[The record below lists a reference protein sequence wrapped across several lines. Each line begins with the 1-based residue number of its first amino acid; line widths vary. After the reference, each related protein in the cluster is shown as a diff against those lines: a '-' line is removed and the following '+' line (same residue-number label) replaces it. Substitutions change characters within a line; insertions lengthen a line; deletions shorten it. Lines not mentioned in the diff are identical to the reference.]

1 MENQIVLNV
10 AFSIIGVTAGWL
22 FKVVFGY
29 VTKIQEDCQG
39 NSAKQAEDY
48 RKLNEKITSLALS
61 IPEKYVGKDDF
72 NQFVKTVHHRFD
84 RLEEKIDELKK

>member
-1 MENQIVLNV
+1 MDNQVILNI
-10 AFSIIGVTAGWL
+10 AFSVIGVTAGWL
-22 FKVVFGY
+22 FKIVFGY
-29 VTKIQEDCQG
+29 VTKIQEDCQK

-48 RKLNEKITSLALS
+48 RRLNEKITSLALS
-61 IPEKYVGKDDF
+61 IPEKYVAKDDF